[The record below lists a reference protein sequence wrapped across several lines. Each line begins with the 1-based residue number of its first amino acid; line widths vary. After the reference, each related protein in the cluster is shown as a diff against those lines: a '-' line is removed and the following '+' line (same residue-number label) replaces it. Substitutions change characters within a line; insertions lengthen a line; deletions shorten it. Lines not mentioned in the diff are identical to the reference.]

1 MPTRVLLPK
10 FGQTVETSEIT
21 AWMKKEGEP
30 VKKGEILCEIAT
42 DKSSLEVESQYDGI
56 LLKILLAPGKTAP
69 VGCVMAVMGD
79 AGEALSDAL
88 VAECLA
94 TQKVS
99 AATAPAPAA
108 GSAAASPAPAA
119 PKPAPVAAAPVASKP
134 LPPPTTTPSRPAATA
149 SAGRQFASPRARKF
163 AAAAEVPVAVLVG
176 SGENGRVVEADV
188 HAYIEAIGTV
198 SPAARTQAFQRGV
211 DLRGLNGSGPGG
223 QVTIADLASKPAA
236 RNGHGSPAAKPEKAF
251 ALGELP
257 PLSAKL
263 EKLNPMRRAIAAN
276 MLASAQTIPAFQVEV
291 SVDAAS
297 LIARRET
304 AKAAGEK
311 VSFGDIIARAVAL
324 TIRKHPAFAATW
336 TDQGIQFRD
345 RVHIGFAVALPG
357 GLVVPVVGDCDQ
369 RSVGDIAQVS
379 AGLVDKARTGK
390 LAPDDYTGAVFTLS
404 NLGSFPV
411 DRFVAI
417 VPPGQ
422 SGIIAIGRI
431 RDEVV
436 VRGGGFFAA
445 KLMSLT
451 LSADHR
457 YIDGADGAAFMKD
470 LKEILE
476 HADVV

>member
-1 MPTRVLLPK
+1 
-10 FGQTVETSEIT
+10 
-21 AWMKKEGEP
+21 
-30 VKKGEILCEIAT
+30 
-42 DKSSLEVESQYDGI
+42 
-56 LLKILLAPGKTAP
+56 
-69 VGCVMAVMGD
+69 
-79 AGEALSDAL
+79 
-88 VAECLA
+88 
-94 TQKVS
+94 
-99 AATAPAPAA
+99 
-108 GSAAASPAPAA
+108 
-119 PKPAPVAAAPVASKP
+119 
-134 LPPPTTTPSRPAATA
+134 
-149 SAGRQFASPRARKF
+149 ASPRARKF
-163 AAAAEVPVAVLVG
+163 AAAAEVPIALLVG

-188 HAYIEAIGTV
+188 HAYIDAIGTV
-198 SPAARTQAFQRGV
+198 SPAARTQAFQRAI
-211 DLRGLNGSGPGG
+211 DLRGLNGTGAGG
-223 QVTIADLASKPAA
+223 QVTVADIAAKPTA
-236 RNGHGSPAAKPEKAF
+236 RNGHGGHAAKAEKPF
-251 ALGELP
+251 TLPELP
-257 PLSAKL
+257 PLTARL
-263 EKLNPMRRAIAAN
+263 EKLNPMRRAIASN

-291 SVDAAS
+291 TVDAAA

-304 AKAAGEK
+304 AKASGEK
-311 VSFGDIIARAVAL
+311 VSFGDIVARAVAL

-379 AGLVDKARTGK
+379 SALVDKARTGK

-470 LKEILE
+470 LKDILE
-476 HADVV
+476 HAEVA